1 MQVIGVVDLL
11 SGRAVHARAGH
22 REHYQP
28 VSEVGGSLI
37 EPGRAAAVVRE
48 YVERLGLTA
57 LYVAD
62 LDAILGRPPQEALV
76 GELVTFGVPLWLDAG
91 TTTLESSRRTLS
103 LGAERVV
110 IGLETLTSFGSL
122 REICDGLGGGR
133 VAFSLDLRM
142 GEPMVADA
150 GISASESPQDLAV
163 RAVEAG
169 ADAVIVIDL
178 ARVGTG
184 QGIDWALITRL
195 RRAAPDVRL
204 FVGGGVRSLDDL
216 LRLSDAGC
224 DGALVATALHE
235 GRLTAADVDVAQRH
249 RTSTR

>member
-1 MQVIGVVDLL
+1 VDLL
-11 SGRAVHARAGH
+11 SGRAVHARAGQ

-28 VSEVGGSLI
+28 VSEVAGSFI
-37 EPGRAAAVVRE
+37 ESGRAAAVARA
-48 YVERLGLTA
+48 YVERLGLKQ

-62 LDAILGRPPQEALV
+62 LDAILGRPAQEPLV

-91 TTTLESSRRTLS
+91 ATTLASARRALG
-103 LGAERVV
+103 LGAQRVV

-122 REICDGLGGGR
+122 REICDGVGVGR

-142 GEPMVADA
+142 GEPMVSGV
-150 GISASESPQDLAV
+150 GIPARESPQDLLA

-184 QGIDWALITRL
+184 QGIDWELITRL
-195 RRAAPDVRL
+195 RRAAPVVTL
-204 FVGGGVRSLDDL
+204 LVGGGVRSLDDL

-235 GRLTAADVDVAQRH
+235 GRLTAGDVEIAHRH
-249 RTSTR
+249 RKPTR

>member
-11 SGRAVHARAGH
+11 SGRAVHARAGQ

-28 VSEVGGSLI
+28 VSEVGGSAI
-37 EPGRAAAVVRE
+37 ESGRATAVARE
-48 YVERLGLTA
+48 YVERLGLTG

-62 LDAILGRPPQEALV
+62 LDAILGRPAQEAIV
-76 GELVTFGVPLWLDAG
+76 GELVAFGVPLWLDAG
-91 TTTLESSRRTLS
+91 ATTLASARRGLG
-103 LGAERVV
+103 LGARRVV

-122 REICDGLGGGR
+122 REICEGVGGGS

-142 GEPMVADA
+142 GEPIVSGV
-150 GISASESPQDLAV
+150 GIQPGEAPQNLAV

-184 QGIDWALITRL
+184 QGIDWALVTRL
-195 RRAAPDVRL
+195 RRAAPDVTL
-204 FVGGGVRSLDDL
+204 LVGGGVRSVDDL

-224 DGALVATALHE
+224 DAALVATALHD
-235 GRLTAADVDVAQRH
+235 GRLTADDVEAAQRH
-249 RTSTR
+249 CNPR

>member
-11 SGRAVHARAGH
+11 SGRAVHALAGQ

-28 VSEVGGSLI
+28 VSEVGGSSI
-37 EPGRAAAVVRE
+37 ESGCATAVARE
-48 YVERLGLTA
+48 YVERLGLTD

-62 LDAILGRPPQEALV
+62 LDAILGRPAQDALV
-76 GELVTFGVPLWLDAG
+76 GELVAFDVPLWLDAG
-91 TTTLESSRRTLS
+91 ATTLGSARRGLG
-103 LGAERVV
+103 LGARRVV
-110 IGLETLTSFGSL
+110 IGLETLTSFDSL
-122 REICDGLGGGR
+122 REICDGVGGGR

-142 GEPMVADA
+142 GEPMVSGVAILA
-150 GISASESPQDLAV
+150 GESPQDLVA

-195 RRAAPDVRL
+195 RHAAPDVTL
-204 FVGGGVRSLDDL
+204 LVGGGVRSLDDL

-235 GRLTAADVDVAQRH
+235 GRLTADDVEAAQRH
-249 RTSTR
+249 RNRR